1 MWLKILK
8 YAVIVARATG
18 LDTKVKEWVG
28 RRLDGIEDRVL
39 EVDNE
44 LKKEESDG

>member
-18 LDTKVKEWVG
+18 FDEKVKSWVEA
-28 RRLDGIEDRVL
+28 RLNGIEKRVE
-39 EVDNE
+39 EVD
-44 LKKEESDG
+44 KEISNAS